1 MVVPAL
7 EYSVVPNEQRGSF
20 DVLDPAGHR
29 VSFYGPDLDGDLAQ
43 TLAEAEAGEKTFELR
58 FMADFLGVTV
68 QHLVEAQVACRA
80 AVDGMVDRGA
90 L

>member
-1 MVVPAL
+1 MGAAL

-20 DVLDPAGHR
+20 NVVDPTGHR
-29 VSFYGPDLDGDLAQ
+29 VAFYGPDLDGDLAE
-43 TLAEAEAGEKTFELR
+43 TLARAEAGEKTFELR

-68 QHLVEAQVACRA
+68 QHLVDAQVACRA
-80 AVDGMVDRGA
+80 EVDAMVARGA